1 LFVQENIE
9 QFKKSHSDVP
19 ATEVVAIMARQWMS
33 TSEEEKNIWKF
44 RAEQMDLE
52 PAPLQE
58 ASDLEEE
65 TDDPNNGKKRA
76 ALKKPPRKSGHS
88 AEV

>member
-1 LFVQENIE
+1 
-9 QFKKSHSDVP
+9 
-19 ATEVVAIMARQWMS
+19 MS